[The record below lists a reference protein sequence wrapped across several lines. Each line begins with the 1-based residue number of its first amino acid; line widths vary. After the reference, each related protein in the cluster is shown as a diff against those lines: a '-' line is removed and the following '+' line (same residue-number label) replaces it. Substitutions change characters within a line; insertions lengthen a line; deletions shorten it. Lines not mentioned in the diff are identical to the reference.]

1 VQLPSFLFLGFESQG
16 SKRITRQGPIVVLME
31 VSLKFHAHAPLLL
44 SLGLLT
50 AAFLAV
56 PKACGQLAGHYIGGA
71 TGLEDGSTA
80 PPGFYGTFFPVVERV
95 DTLKGPA
102 GATIAKPN
110 INVVANMAAYAVT
123 TQKKILG
130 ATYGLSVIFPVVNT
144 RFTANLF
151 NASAESAG
159 LSDIYFAPI
168 VLGWEKGNLNY
179 TVNYGFYAPTG
190 SFDPSSALNPG
201 LGYWEHQ
208 IQAGA
213 TYSIG
218 KPKLWN
224 ASFLTTWEINH
235 SRSGDVKPGP
245 MLTGEYSF
253 GRRFNKYQMNAGI
266 AGYVYKKLSP
276 DSGSGIN
283 PLLAG
288 ITDRSFGIGPEWKY
302 TNLKWRLGF
311 DFRFEQQFAV
321 QAKTSG
327 NVFFISITYLDLTPP
342 PPKK

>member
-1 VQLPSFLFLGFESQG
+1 MELHVRVSLALS
-16 SKRITRQGPIVVLME
+16 VVL
-31 VSLKFHAHAPLLL
+31 LAANFL
-44 SLGLLT
+44 SPPC
-50 AAFLAV
+50 V
-56 PKACGQLAGHYIGGA
+56 PGQLAGHYIGAA
-71 TGLEDGSTA
+71 TGLENGTAA

-95 DTLKGPA
+95 DELKGP
-102 GATIAKPN
+102 GGNTIARPN

-130 ATYGLSVIFPVVNT
+130 GYYGLSAIFPIVNT

-151 NASAESAG
+151 SASAESAG
-159 LSDIYFAPI
+159 ISDIYFAPI
-168 VLGWEKGNLNY
+168 VLGWEKGNTNW

-190 SFDPSSALNPG
+190 SFDPSLALNPG

-224 ASFLTTWEINH
+224 TSLLTTWEI
-235 SRSGDVKPGP
+235 SQTRSGDIKPGP
-245 MLTGEYSF
+245 MFTGEYSF
-253 GRRFNKYQMNAGI
+253 GRRFDKYQMNAGV
-266 AGYVYKKLSP
+266 AGYGYKKLSP
-276 DSGSGIN
+276 DSGTGVN

-311 DFRFEQQFAV
+311 DFRFEHQFAV

-327 NVFFISITYLDLTPP
+327 GVFAMSITYLDLTPP
-342 PPKK
+342 PKK

>member
-1 VQLPSFLFLGFESQG
+1 LILIG
-16 SKRITRQGPIVVLME
+16 
-31 VSLKFHAHAPLLL
+31 LL
-44 SLGLLT
+44 SFQGFYINL
-50 AAFLAV
+50 AFA
-56 PKACGQLAGHYIGGA
+56 QQAGHYIGGA
-71 TGLEDGSTA
+71 TGLENGSTA
-80 PPGFYGTFFPVVERV
+80 PPGFYATFLPVVERV
-95 DTLKGPA
+95 DALKGPG
-102 GATIAKPN
+102 GATIAKPD
-110 INVVANMAAYAVT
+110 ISVVANMVAYAMT

-130 ATYGLSVIFPVVNT
+130 AEYGFDVIIPVVNT

-151 NASAESAG
+151 NASAESG
-159 LSDIYFAPI
+159 GVSDIYVAPL
-168 VLGWEKGNLNY
+168 VLGWEKGNANY
-179 TVNYGFYAPTG
+179 AVNYGFYAPSG
-190 SFDPSSALNPG
+190 YYDPSSGLNPG
-201 LGYWEHQ
+201 LGFWEQQ

-224 ASFLTTWEINH
+224 TSFLTTWEINQ
-235 SRSGDVKPGP
+235 SKSSVDVKPGP

-253 GRRFNKYQMNAGI
+253 GRRFDKYQMNAGV
-266 AGYVYKKLSP
+266 AGYGYKKLSP

-311 DFRFEQQFAV
+311 DFRFEQQFGV

-327 NVFFISITYLDLTPP
+327 KIFVVGITYLKLTPP

>member
-1 VQLPSFLFLGFESQG
+1 MRSHLPESFPMWLALIAPTFLF
-16 SKRITRQGPIVVLME
+16 P
-31 VSLKFHAHAPLLL
+31 AP
-44 SLGLLT
+44 T
-50 AAFLAV
+50 CA
-56 PKACGQLAGHYIGGA
+56 QLAGHYIGGA
-71 TGLEDGSTA
+71 TGLEDGSAA

-95 DTLKGPA
+95 NALKGPE
-102 GATIAKPN
+102 GATFAKPD
-110 INVVANMAAYAVT
+110 INVVANMVAYAVT

-130 ATYGLSVIFPVVNT
+130 ANYGLSVIFPVVNT

-224 ASFLTTWEINH
+224 TSFLTTWEVNH

-245 MLTGEYSF
+245 MFTGEYSF
-253 GRRFNKYQMNAGI
+253 GRRFDKYQMNAGV
-266 AGYVYKKLSP
+266 AGYGYKKLSA

-288 ITDRSFGIGPEWKY
+288 IIDRSFGIGPEWKY

>member
-1 VQLPSFLFLGFESQG
+1 LKLHA
-16 SKRITRQGPIVVLME
+16 R
-31 VSLKFHAHAPLLL
+31 VSLVISFALLIPC
-44 SLGLLT
+44 
-50 AAFLAV
+50 FLAV
-56 PKACGQLAGHYIGGA
+56 PRAYGQQAGHYIGGV
-71 TGLEDGSTA
+71 TGLENGTTA
-80 PPGFYGTFFPVVERV
+80 PPGFYGTFLPIVERV
-95 DTLKGPA
+95 NALKGPG
-102 GATIAKPN
+102 GATIANPN
-110 INVVANMAAYAVT
+110 INIVANMAGYAVT

-130 ATYGLSVIFPVVNT
+130 AEYGLSVIIPVVNT

-151 NASAESAG
+151 DASAASAG
-159 LSDIYFAPI
+159 VSDIYFAPV
-168 VLGWEKGNLNY
+168 VLGWEKGNANY

-190 SFDPSSALNPG
+190 NFDPSLPLNPG
-201 LGYWEHQ
+201 LGFWEHQ

-224 ASFLTTWEINH
+224 TSLLTTWEINH
-235 SRSGDVKPGP
+235 SKSGLDIKPGP
-245 MLTGEYSF
+245 MFTGEYSF
-253 GRRFNKYQMNAGI
+253 GRRFNKYQMNAGV
-266 AGYVYKKLSP
+266 AGNGYKKLSP

-302 TNLKWRLGF
+302 TNLKWHLGF
-311 DFRFEQQFAV
+311 DFRFVQQFGV

-327 NVFFISITYLDLTPP
+327 KMFVMSITYLDLTPP